1 VHTKGSRFAPRSSSR
16 AMRAMPRRP
25 RRTGSSRRTGRWGA
39 FARNR
44 RRSAGR
50 RAALSLRAAADE
62 SSGGAAPSPEG
73 VLLEGEERERLLAAL
88 NDLREEERLVIA
100 CRFFLELSED
110 ETAAALDVR
119 LGTVKSRTSRAL
131 AHLRESYG

>member
-1 VHTKGSRFAPRSSSR
+1 
-16 AMRAMPRRP
+16 
-25 RRTGSSRRTGRWGA
+25 
-39 FARNR
+39 
-44 RRSAGR
+44 
-50 RAALSLRAAADE
+50 
-62 SSGGAAPSPEG
+62 
-73 VLLEGEERERLLAAL
+73 
-88 NDLREEERLVIA
+88 VIA

>member
-1 VHTKGSRFAPRSSSR
+1 
-16 AMRAMPRRP
+16 M
-25 RRTGSSRRTGRWGA
+25 
-39 FARNR
+39 
-44 RRSAGR
+44 
-50 RAALSLRAAADE
+50 
-62 SSGGAAPSPEG
+62 
-73 VLLEGEERERLLAAL
+73 
-88 NDLREEERLVIA
+88 IA